1 MATSVTNNTDRNRF
15 EMETPAGLAIAD
27 YRLSDGTMTIFHTE
41 VPAALRGR
49 GYGARLV
56 KGALLQVRELGLKVV
71 PQCWF
76 VREFVDRNPEFAD
89 VLR

>member
-1 MATSVTNNTDRNRF
+1 MASTVTNNSAHNRF
-15 EMETPAGLAIAD
+15 EMETPAGLAVAD
-27 YRLSDGTMTIFHTE
+27 YRVDGRTMTIFHTK
-41 VPAALRGR
+41 VPVGLRGR

-56 KGALLQVRELGLKVV
+56 LGALVEARRLGIKVV

-76 VREFVDRNPEFAD
+76 VREFVDRHPAFAD